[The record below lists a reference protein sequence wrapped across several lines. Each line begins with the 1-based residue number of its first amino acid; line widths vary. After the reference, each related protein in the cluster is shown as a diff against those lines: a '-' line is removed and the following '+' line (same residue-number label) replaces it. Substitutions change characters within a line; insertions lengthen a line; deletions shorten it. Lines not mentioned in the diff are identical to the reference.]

1 MIATAQITNRSMID
15 GTDGLEIDS
24 VTIVVDFRS
33 DDRNYFSGQVLL
45 TAKDDGVNLQS
56 KTDDLKQKAIAKVKE
71 IVASSDLENNT
82 VDGTM

>member
-15 GTDGLEIDS
+15 GDDGLEIDS
-24 VTIVVDFRS
+24 VTIVVDFRI

>member
-1 MIATAQITNRSMID
+1 MIATAEITNRSMID
-15 GTDGLEIDS
+15 GTDGLEMDS
-24 VTIVVDFRS
+24 VTVVVDFRS

>member
-15 GTDGLEIDS
+15 GSNGLEIDS

-45 TAKDDGVNLQS
+45 TAKDDGVNFQS
-56 KTDDLKQKAIAKVKE
+56 KTDELKQKAIDKVKE
-71 IVASSDLENNT
+71 IVASSDLENKM
-82 VDGTM
+82 VDGSM

>member
-1 MIATAQITNRSMID
+1 MVD
-15 GTDGLEIDS
+15 GPDGLEIDS

-45 TAKDDGVNLQS
+45 TAKDDGVTFQS
-56 KTDDLKQKAIAKVKE
+56 KTDDLKQKAIAKVKD
-71 IVASSDLENNT
+71 IVATSDLENNT

>member
-15 GTDGLEIDS
+15 GDDGLEIDS

-71 IVASSDLENNT
+71 IVASSDLKNKT
-82 VDGTM
+82 VDGPM